1 MSLGGGAVVVS
12 TMDMKRW
19 RDQNKST
26 YDFLEFFMSVEMMKI
41 MIGHEIFDTSLSFQ
55 SGWTAACESST
66 INVCIS
72 SKEVFTSADKC
83 VNIFGRLC
91 LGKLSKTF

>member
-1 MSLGGGAVVVS
+1 M
-12 TMDMKRW
+12 
-19 RDQNKST
+19 
-26 YDFLEFFMSVEMMKI
+26 EMMQI

-91 LGKLSKTF
+91 LLDAKVPKLGIETYKYPTQ